1 VTGKKV
7 VVVGTGNSGHDVAQN
22 YYENGAQVTML
33 QRSGTY
39 VISAK
44 TGLFM
49 LHEGLY
55 DEGGPPTDDADI
67 FGQSL
72 PIPVQF
78 ALNVDGTKRIAEAEK
93 ESLDGLR
100 KIGFKIDFGHDGSGI
115 YRKYV
120 TRGGGYYIDVG
131 ASQLLIDGKIK
142 LEQSPD
148 GIKGF
153 NEKSLILAD
162 GRELE
167 ADVVVLAT
175 GFDSMNTTLRKAMG
189 DKIADRCKEVWD
201 LDDEGEI
208 NAVSSIVCY
217 SGRHCC

>member
-1 VTGKKV
+1 
-7 VVVGTGNSGHDVAQN
+7 
-22 YYENGAQVTML
+22 M
-33 QRSGTY
+33 
-39 VISAK
+39 
-44 TGLFM
+44 
-49 LHEGLY
+49 
-55 DEGGPPTDDADI
+55 
-67 FGQSL
+67 
-72 PIPVQF
+72 
-78 ALNVDGTKRIAEAEK
+78 
-93 ESLDGLR
+93 
-100 KIGFKIDFGHDGSGI
+100 
-115 YRKYV
+115 
-120 TRGGGYYIDVG
+120 
-131 ASQLLIDGKIK
+131 IDGKIK

-208 NAVSSIVCY
+208 NAVSVKV
-217 SGRHCC
+217 